1 MSSKFLDSMLT
12 KYQAEAAGAA
22 AVAAGGSS
30 YSSQHARMYPYVS
43 AMGQSGFPGG
53 VAGYSNALA
62 NAAESAAAATAAA
75 AQADKQ
81 CRYTGSAAAAAS
93 MAEAMV
99 NYSLGA
105 AHQNGVA
112 GAAAASMA
120 QAAAAN
126 FYQQAANAGGAAAAA
141 AAAAAGVDPNNPL
154 SACSQGG
161 PPTGLG
167 ALAGVHSG
175 GGPDIPRYPWMSIT
189 GSFASH
195 DGFSHAGICSGPN
208 GCPRRRG
215 RQTYTRYQTL
225 ELEKEFHFNHY
236 LTRRRRI
243 EIAHALCLTERQIK
257 IWFQNRRMKLKKEL
271 RAVKEINEQARRERE
286 EQESSIRNSG
296 GGGDHHDGG
305 HKSKHQQSHHHA
317 SSSHHQQQQQQQQ
330 HHGQQQQLG
339 QDRHHVHHHDL
350 LQAAAS
356 ANYAADISKM
366 AAKSLT

>member
-1 MSSKFLDSMLT
+1 MLT

-22 AVAAGGSS
+22 AVAASGSS

-43 AMGQSGFPGG
+43 AMGQTGFPG

-62 NAAESAAAATAAA
+62 NAAESAAATAAA
-75 AQADKQ
+75 AADKQ

-99 NYSLGA
+99 NYSLG

-154 SACSQGG
+154 SACSHGG

-167 ALAGVHSG
+167 ALAGVQTG

-189 GSFASH
+189 G
-195 DGFSHAGICSGPN
+195 
-208 GCPRRRG
+208 
-215 RQTYTRYQTL
+215 
-225 ELEKEFHFNHY
+225 
-236 LTRRRRI
+236 
-243 EIAHALCLTERQIK
+243 
-257 IWFQNRRMKLKKEL
+257 
-271 RAVKEINEQARRERE
+271 
-286 EQESSIRNSG
+286 ES
-296 GGGDHHDGG
+296 
-305 HKSKHQQSHHHA
+305 
-317 SSSHHQQQQQQQQ
+317 
-330 HHGQQQQLG
+330 
-339 QDRHHVHHHDL
+339 
-350 LQAAAS
+350 
-356 ANYAADISKM
+356 
-366 AAKSLT
+366 

>member
-43 AMGQSGFPGG
+43 AMGQSGFPG
-53 VAGYSNALA
+53 YSNALA
-62 NAAESAAAATAAA
+62 NAAESAAATAAA
-75 AQADKQ
+75 AADKQ

-126 FYQQAANAGGAAAAA
+126 FYQAASAGGAAAAA

-154 SACSQGG
+154 SACSHGG

-167 ALAGVHSG
+167 ALAGVQTG

-189 GSFASH
+189 GEQFFYQF
-195 DGFSHAGICSGPN
+195 FS
-208 GCPRRRG
+208 PRPR
-215 RQTYTRYQTL
+215 
-225 ELEKEFHFNHY
+225 
-236 LTRRRRI
+236 
-243 EIAHALCLTERQIK
+243 
-257 IWFQNRRMKLKKEL
+257 
-271 RAVKEINEQARRERE
+271 V
-286 EQESSIRNSG
+286 
-296 GGGDHHDGG
+296 
-305 HKSKHQQSHHHA
+305 
-317 SSSHHQQQQQQQQ
+317 
-330 HHGQQQQLG
+330 
-339 QDRHHVHHHDL
+339 
-350 LQAAAS
+350 
-356 ANYAADISKM
+356 
-366 AAKSLT
+366 

>member
-1 MSSKFLDSMLT
+1 MVLLLVQVLEVFLVVHIFLKPFNVSVVDAVVSTTLQAATKIDPTAIMSSKFLDSMLT

-126 FYQQAANAGGAAAAA
+126 FYQQAASAGGAAAAA
-141 AAAAAGVDPNNPL
+141 AAAAVGVDPNNPL

-161 PPTGLG
+161 PPAGLG
-167 ALAGVHSG
+167 ALTGVHSG

-189 GSFASH
+189 GDYF
-195 DGFSHAGICSGPN
+195 F
-208 GCPRRRG
+208 
-215 RQTYTRYQTL
+215 L
-225 ELEKEFHFNHY
+225 FH
-236 LTRRRRI
+236 
-243 EIAHALCLTERQIK
+243 
-257 IWFQNRRMKLKKEL
+257 
-271 RAVKEINEQARRERE
+271 
-286 EQESSIRNSG
+286 
-296 GGGDHHDGG
+296 
-305 HKSKHQQSHHHA
+305 
-317 SSSHHQQQQQQQQ
+317 SSSFIFCF
-330 HHGQQQQLG
+330 
-339 QDRHHVHHHDL
+339 
-350 LQAAAS
+350 
-356 ANYAADISKM
+356 N
-366 AAKSLT
+366 

>member
-126 FYQQAANAGGAAAAA
+126 FYQQAASAGGAAAAA
-141 AAAAAGVDPNNPL
+141 AAAAVGVDPNNPL

-161 PPTGLG
+161 PPAGLG
-167 ALAGVHSG
+167 ALTGVHSG

-286 EQESSIRNSG
+286 EQESSIRNSA
-296 GGGDHHDGG
+296 GDHHDGG
-305 HKSKHQQSHHHA
+305 HKSKHQQHHHA
-317 SSSHHQQQQQQQQ
+317 SSSHHQQQQ

-339 QDRHHVHHHDL
+339 QPDRHHVHHHDL
-350 LQAAAS
+350 LQAAAT

>member
-43 AMGQSGFPGG
+43 AMGQSGFPG

-75 AQADKQ
+75 AADKQ

-126 FYQQAANAGGAAAAA
+126 FYQAASAGGAAAAA

-154 SACSQGG
+154 SACSHGG

-167 ALAGVHSG
+167 ALAGVQSG

-296 GGGDHHDGG
+296 NDHHGDG
-305 HKSKHQQSHHHA
+305 KSKHQHHHA
-317 SSSHHQQQQQQQQ
+317 SSSHHQQQQQHQQ
-330 HHGQQQQLG
+330 HGQQ
-339 QDRHHVHHHDL
+339 DRSHHVHHHDL

>member
-126 FYQQAANAGGAAAAA
+126 FYQQAASAGGAAAAA
-141 AAAAAGVDPNNPL
+141 AAAAVGVDPNNPL

-161 PPTGLG
+161 PPAGLG
-167 ALAGVHSG
+167 ALTGVHSG

-195 DGFSHAGICSGPN
+195 DGFSHAGICSG
-208 GCPRRRG
+208 RRYSTLFFFFFCLVFFVLR
-215 RQTYTRYQTL
+215 RYFPTNNL
-225 ELEKEFHFNHY
+225 KEKSRCHYARHFPP
-236 LTRRRRI
+236 
-243 EIAHALCLTERQIK
+243 
-257 IWFQNRRMKLKKEL
+257 FKLM
-271 RAVKEINEQARRERE
+271 
-286 EQESSIRNSG
+286 
-296 GGGDHHDGG
+296 
-305 HKSKHQQSHHHA
+305 
-317 SSSHHQQQQQQQQ
+317 
-330 HHGQQQQLG
+330 
-339 QDRHHVHHHDL
+339 
-350 LQAAAS
+350 
-356 ANYAADISKM
+356 DIGIDST
-366 AAKSLT
+366 APFFVR